1 LPTADLG
8 STLRHRDES
17 VPRDKFER
25 LCQHNDSKMLSTKN
39 DLRRKSGFL
48 SYIVELMLATDDL
61 QQRPIPLTL
70 PTSK

>member
-48 SYIVELMLATDDL
+48 SYIVKLMLATDT
-61 QQRPIPLTL
+61 R
-70 PTSK
+70 